1 MANAETDARAAK
13 RPLSPHLTIF
23 RPWLTM
29 AMSIAHR
36 ITGAGLYLGM
46 ALLALF
52 LLGAGIGGWVHA
64 ATSWLASGVIGGLI
78 VFLITWAIFHH
89 LLGGIRHALWDRGLY
104 MDAKGREL
112 LAQAS
117 LVGGIGLT
125 ILLWIIKAIAG

>member
-1 MANAETDARAAK
+1 MANAESDARAEK

-29 AMSIAHR
+29 SMSVAHR
-36 ITGAGLYLGM
+36 VTGAGLYVGM

-52 LLGAGIGGWVHA
+52 LLGAGVGGWLHA
-64 ATSWLASGVIGGLI
+64 LTGWLASGFIGGLI

-104 MDAKGREL
+104 MDKHGREL

-117 LVGGIGLT
+117 LFGGVGLT
-125 ILLWIIKAIAG
+125 LLLWIFRAFAG